1 MPRSF
6 DMATEYGGSVEQ
18 VHQAF
23 RDEQYWLARL
33 ADSGADDY
41 SLDSLTV
48 DGPGGIGSSIRVHTT
63 QRLRSD
69 RLPAVVQQ
77 FHRGDLS
84 LIREEAWSPVHDGQ
98 ATATIKLTIIG
109 APASLDGSAVL
120 VPARS
125 GGGSRLDFKATVQVN
140 VPLVG
145 GKIENFIGSQL
156 IDLLIA
162 EQRFTTVWITEN
174 A

>member
-6 DMATEYGGSVEQ
+6 DMATEYEGSVEQ

-23 RDEQYWLARL
+23 SNEQYWQSRL

-41 SLDSLTV
+41 SLDAMTV
-48 DGPGGIGSSIRVHTT
+48 DAEGIYVKTT
-63 QRLRSD
+63 QRLRAD
-69 RLPAVVQQ
+69 RLPGVVTQ

-84 LIREEAWSPVHDGQ
+84 LVREETWTPIRDGQ
-98 ATATIKLTIIG
+98 ATATIRLTIPG
-109 APASLDGSAVL
+109 APATLNGSAVL
-120 VPARS
+120 VPAKA
-125 GGGSRLDFKATVQVN
+125 GGSRLELKATVEVR

-156 IDLLIA
+156 VDLLIA
-162 EQRFTTVWITEN
+162 EQRFTTVWIAAN

>member
-1 MPRSF
+1 
-6 DMATEYGGSVEQ
+6 MAAEYEGSVEQ

-23 RDEQYWLARL
+23 SDEQYWLARL

-48 DGPGGIGSSIRVHTT
+48 DDNGLDIVTT

-84 LIREEAWSPVHDGQ
+84 LIREETWSPIHDGQ
-98 ATATIKLTIIG
+98 ATATIQLTIIG
-109 APASLDGSAVL
+109 APATLSGTAVL
-120 VPARS
+120 APAN
-125 GGGSRLDFKATVQVN
+125 GGSRLEFHATVQVN

-156 IDLLIA
+156 MDLLIA